1 MLLPSC
7 LTPEHYAICRCN
19 CSILYLLRLPA
30 KQISA
35 KEGEQKPWTSRPQ
48 GAHCGLCA
56 LCAIKISDKL
66 SATVNK
72 KPQNWNILI
81 LFTANVLLGRESWT
95 AEYYG
100 WRGLPGSLMLIT
112 NARAK
117 LRISQVAGAAV
128 HLHCLEISTTSPIP
142 QLA

>member
-1 MLLPSC
+1 MNFALSAC
-7 LTPEHYAICRCN
+7 KAN
-19 CSILYLLRLPA
+19 
-30 KQISA
+30 ISQG
-35 KEGEQKPWTSRPQ
+35 GEQKPRPIRPQ
-48 GAHCGLCA
+48 GAHCGLRA

-81 LFTANVLLGRESWT
+81 LFTTNVLLGREGWT

-100 WRGLPGSLMLIT
+100 WRGLPRSLILIT

-117 LRISQVAGAAV
+117 LRILPVAGAAV
-128 HLHCLEISTTSPIP
+128 HLHRPEISTTPPIP
-142 QLA
+142 PARLTAVAKVITLPRHD